1 MDCSA
6 KVMNHSSLYSTLHN
20 AVDRYPESRLYC
32 SLEGPSPAERL
43 TQRLQSLG
51 ELGLLESES
60 IPVFEEATQMAAR
73 FLKLPVCVLSVAN
86 GSLEIFKAAIGLSQ
100 LGLMNPL
107 AKTRQLSLSESFG
120 SYIVDSE
127 QSCVLDDVTEHPA
140 LMRSQLV
147 QNYGIHAY
155 AGVPLFTSQG
165 HCIGTLSV
173 MALAPH
179 RFAEQEIAFLEL
191 TARWAISEYER
202 THLQT
207 RLANPTATSSQGT
220 SSIQQGE
227 LGLQALIDSVRLNL
241 IGQLTE
247 ELRNPLTSVIGM
259 AGMLSREIYGPLT
272 NKQREYTEII
282 RTSSQALMALA
293 EEVIELG
300 TMDEAYQNL
309 IPTSVDIEMLGQ
321 QVIKTLEQIAEKREQ
336 RLTLTI
342 EPGPRTW
349 MLDKSK
355 VKRLLY
361 HLMFSVIQMAGESSV
376 VRLHASR
383 RENRLN
389 LAIWLSNPW
398 LGEGLPQSILTL
410 WDLFTCQA
418 ATPHHL
424 PAAMLCEEEGEAWMG
439 ADSVRAESPQYSRE
453 LLGLLLSRHLAELHG
468 GTINIQGT
476 SESGYRFIVSLPSL
490 VNAARMMEFTT

>member
-1 MDCSA
+1 
-6 KVMNHSSLYSTLHN
+6 MNHSSSYSTPLN
-20 AVDRYPESRLYC
+20 AVDKYPESRLYC
-32 SLEGPSPAERL
+32 SLEGTPPAERL
-43 TQRLQSLG
+43 IQRLRSL
-51 ELGLLESES
+51 EDLGLLESES

-73 FLKLPVCVLSVAN
+73 FLKLPICILSVAN
-86 GSLEIFKAAIGLSQ
+86 DVVEIFKAAVGLSQ

-107 AKTRQLSLSESFG
+107 AKSRQLDLSESFG
-120 SYIVDSE
+120 VHIIDS
-127 QSCVLDDVTEHPA
+127 QQTCVLHDITEHPA
-140 LMRSQLV
+140 LMHSQLV
-147 QNYGIHAY
+147 QNYGIRAY

-165 HCIGTLSV
+165 QCIGTLAV
-173 MALAPH
+173 MALAPQN
-179 RFAEQEIAFLEL
+179 FSEQEIAFLEL

-202 THLQT
+202 AYLQTHLIEP
-207 RLANPTATSSQGT
+207 LPAPVPTKEAPSS
-220 SSIQQGE
+220 QQGE
-227 LGLQALIDSVRLNL
+227 LGLRSLIDSVRLNL

-247 ELRNPLTSVIGM
+247 ELRSPLTSVIGM

-272 NKQREYTEII
+272 SKQREYTEII
-282 RTSSQALMALA
+282 RSSSQALVSLV

-300 TMDEAYQNL
+300 AINETYQHL
-309 IPTSVDIEMLGQ
+309 TPSSIDIEMLGQ

-342 EPGPRTW
+342 EPGPRVW
-349 MLDKSK
+349 VLDRSK
-355 VKRLLY
+355 VKQLLY

-383 RENRLN
+383 RDNRLN

-410 WDLFTCQA
+410 WDIFTCQA
-418 ATPHHL
+418 AAPHSL
-424 PAAMLCEEEGEAWMG
+424 PAAVSGERTEEGWGSEPP
-439 ADSVRAESPQYSRE
+439 RAESPQYSRE
-453 LLGLLLSRHLAELHG
+453 LLGLLLSRHLAEVHG
-468 GTINIQGT
+468 GSISIQGT